1 MSLMIRK
8 LNKYKA
14 KVAHKKRKNRQKKG
28 KNKYYNLAQQDP
40 QYKSRK
46 IFKTLIFLNCL
57 IQVIKILKRENPQK
71 K

>member
-28 KNKYYNLAQQDP
+28 KNKYYNLAQ
-40 QYKSRK
+40 
-46 IFKTLIFLNCL
+46 
-57 IQVIKILKRENPQK
+57 
-71 K
+71 